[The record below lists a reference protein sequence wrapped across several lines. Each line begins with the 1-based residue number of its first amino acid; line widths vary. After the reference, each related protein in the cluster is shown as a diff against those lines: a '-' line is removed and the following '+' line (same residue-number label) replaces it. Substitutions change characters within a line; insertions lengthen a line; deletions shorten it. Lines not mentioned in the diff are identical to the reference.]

1 MAELAVN
8 RGVVK
13 AGDLFP
19 CSFCG
24 SAIVAG
30 EGSTV
35 TCDVCRKVSA
45 KAFATPWL
53 TEEERKS
60 VNVAVRFSRP
70 MPTPE
75 PYELRGSGALSQPHA
90 VKLEREGRALTLRFR
105 AGRRGDLGRIVTASV
120 FLAFLAFWAEGALR
134 GAPGYQGT
142 PWSGAIILGF
152 LCLVIIPPLN
162 RYLAPVVLSVEPSG
176 LEVRSKLFGV
186 RKRRFERASLRQLYC
201 ESRTIPANEDQP
213 AEERFHLFALLNDQ
227 TTVELAELGDAD
239 SALYLER
246 ELERALDIKDKPVN
260 RTV

>member
-1 MAELAVN
+1 MAELAAN

-30 EGSTV
+30 EGTTV

-60 VNVAVRFSRP
+60 VNVAVRFGHP
-70 MPTPE
+70 MPTPD
-75 PYELRGSGALSQPHA
+75 PYELRPSGALSQPHA
-90 VKLEREGRALTLRFR
+90 VKLEREGRAVTLRFR
-105 AGRRGDLGRIVTASV
+105 AGRRGDLGRIVTASAV
-120 FLAFLAFWAEGALR
+120 LAFWAEGVLR

-142 PWSGAIILGF
+142 PWSGALMLGF
-152 LCLVIIPPLN
+152 LCLVIVPPLN
-162 RYLAPVVLSVEPSG
+162 RYLAPVVLTAKPGS
-176 LEVRSKLFGV
+176 LEVKSRLFGV
-186 RKRRFERASLRQLYC
+186 RKHRFERSNLRQLYC
-201 ESRTIPANEDQP
+201 ESRTIPAKDDQP
-213 AEERFHLFALLNDQ
+213 AEERFHLFALLDDQ